1 MGRGGRQGRQ
11 GEKSE
16 RRFPTIRTSER
27 KIATLSTLSPLSS
40 SHLQCP
46 MPNAQCPMPNAQHY
60 KRETNPIAPPANTN
74 QAELILN
81 RNTAIALTIARVIVN
96 QSTSA
101 ARPNV

>member
-1 MGRGGRQGRQ
+1 MGRWGDGEQGRVVVQ
-11 GEKSE
+11 V
-16 RRFPTIRTSER
+16 F
-27 KIATLSTLSPLSS
+27 SPLPLCTSAPGAS
-40 SHLQCP
+40 CAPCP
-46 MPNAQCPMPNAQHY
+46 MPHAQCPMPNAQHY